1 MNIQLSEHFNY
12 TKLMRFTL
20 PTITMMIVTS
30 LYSVVD
36 GIFVSNVLG
45 SEAFAA
51 VNLIFPFP
59 MMLSAVGFMIGT
71 GGSALVSMTL
81 GEGRK
86 QKANEYFSM
95 LVAFVS
101 AAGVLLTIF
110 GIAFIRPISMLLGAE
125 GELGEGRKQK
135 ANEYFSMLVAFVSAA
150 GVLLTIFG
158 IAFIRPISMLL
169 GAEGELLDGCM
180 IYGSSLML
188 GLAPFMLQNCFQ
200 SFLVTAERP
209 KLGLGISIA
218 AGLTNMALDFL
229 FIYVFPWGL
238 VGAAAATV
246 LSQVVGGV
254 IPLIYFWRK
263 NTSLL
268 QLVWFHFEWKPIIK
282 SCVNGSSEMLT
293 NLSTSLL
300 NMLYNLQLMRLVGE
314 NGVSAYGVIMYVS
327 FIFTGTYLGYAIGAA
342 PIVGYHYGAG
352 NQLMRLVGENGVSA
366 YGVIMYVS
374 FIFTGT
380 YLGYAIGA
388 APIVGYHYGAGNKK
402 ELKSLLRKSLL
413 LITAVAVGLTAL
425 SEILSG
431 GLAGIFVSYDP
442 ELMEMTK
449 IAIQIYS
456 LSYLISGFNI
466 FGSAF
471 FTALNDGPV
480 SALISFVRT
489 LLFQIIMILVLP
501 ALFGLNGVWFAVVAA
516 EALALLVTII
526 CFLAKRKK
534 YQYF

>member
-1 MNIQLSEHFNY
+1 
-12 TKLMRFTL
+12 
-20 PTITMMIVTS
+20 
-30 LYSVVD
+30 
-36 GIFVSNVLG
+36 
-45 SEAFAA
+45 
-51 VNLIFPFP
+51 
-59 MMLSAVGFMIGT
+59 
-71 GGSALVSMTL
+71 MTL
-81 GEGRK
+81 GEGKK

-95 LVAFVS
+95 LVAFVGV
-101 AAGVLLTIF
+101 AGVLLTIL
-110 GIAFIRPISMLLGAE
+110 GI
-125 GELGEGRKQK
+125 K
-135 ANEYFSMLVAFVSAA
+135 
-150 GVLLTIFG
+150 
-158 IAFIRPISMLL
+158 AFIRPISMLL
-169 GAEGELLDGCM
+169 GAEGELLEGCV

-218 AGLTNMALDFL
+218 AGLTNMVLDFL

-238 VGAAAATV
+238 VGAAAATA

-268 QLVWFHFEWKPIIK
+268 QLVRFRLEWKPILK
-282 SCVNGSSEMLT
+282 SCANGSSEMLT

-300 NMLYNLQLMRLVGE
+300 NMLYNL
-314 NGVSAYGVIMYVS
+314 
-327 FIFTGTYLGYAIGAA
+327 
-342 PIVGYHYGAG
+342 
-352 NQLMRLVGENGVSA
+352 QLMRLVGENGVSA

-425 SEILSG
+425 SEILSE
-431 GLAGIFVSYDP
+431 GLAGIFVSYDR

-489 LLFQIIMILVLP
+489 LLFQIVMILVLP

-526 CFLAKRKK
+526 CFVVKRKK